1 LSLLPCLAS
10 EEYSQAL
17 GLPESPQDPTYAAW
31 LAEIEDAQAA
41 GDEERA
47 EDLFR
52 LRCESDFFFYC
63 WQASAMRNY
72 RIKEPGHDH
81 FGELWI
87 CEPVLFYVCREYQ
100 YNITFRVDD
109 VFYNLSREMK
119 KTTIVTI
126 HGTCWE
132 TLCDS
137 LMTTG
142 LLTWKVDQVGEKMFL
157 AIKAELESNQ
167 VLLKHWPDVLWQ
179 PGEVPTLWTNRK
191 LSVKRDSGP
200 QEPSVSI
207 HGMDSLP
214 SSFHV
219 RRLKGDDCVTQD
231 AIRTARSKRE
241 ALRTLRRATAL
252 GTEDTLSMWVGTIW
266 DPTDPN
272 MQLLAE
278 GFFRKRVLVP
288 AFTMDPPE
296 YVNDNEL
303 LERGTPNLHSRDF
316 WANWVRKL
324 GSDEAA
330 CQLQQLPRAHGER
343 QFETEWIHRAAYHDD
358 PLAIR
363 RGLNVYFILDQAGEG
378 DEGDHFVIR
387 VVGLGA
393 DHNYRALDLWRERG
407 LKTEDLFFLLFG
419 AEEGQ
424 DPPAWVLD
432 AWRVSEGLL
441 VKWNPRIVYVEEY
454 STGLFGSIRAEM
466 NRRGFHFTL
475 RKLPTIKKRSKE
487 GRIKLLRLPYQRSEF
502 LYPARGFGHG
512 SRLNKN
518 DTYTQYLN
526 EEVAVWID
534 DPDANECDGG
544 LDSDAWLVQPE
555 TKNLFLFPR
564 KKAAELEELQD
575 LRRMTIRERLRYRGG
590 DEDMR
595 PPTPWAA

>member
-1 LSLLPCLAS
+1 MSLLPCLTAA
-10 EEYSQAL
+10 EYSVAL
-17 GLPESPQDPTYAAW
+17 GLPESPASPIYAEW
-31 LAEIEDAQAA
+31 LAEIEAA
-41 GDEERA
+41 RESDDEERA

-52 LRCESDFFFYC
+52 FRCESDFWFYC
-63 WQASAMRNY
+63 WQASAMREY

-81 FGELWI
+81 FGDLWI
-87 CEPVLFYVCREYQ
+87 CEPVLFYLCREYQ
-100 YNITFRVDD
+100 YNISFRIDD

-132 TLCDS
+132 TLIDCT
-137 LMTTG
+137 MTTA
-142 LLTWKVDQVGEKMFL
+142 LLPWKVDQVGEKMYL
-157 AIKAELESNQ
+157 AVKAELESNT

-179 PGEVPTLWTNRK
+179 PGEVPDLWTNKK
-191 LSVKRDSGP
+191 LTVKRPPGP
-200 QEPSVSI
+200 HEPTVSI

-219 RRLKGDDCVTQD
+219 RRLKGDDCITQD
-231 AIRTARSKRE
+231 AIRTAKSKRD

-252 GTEDTLSMWVGTIW
+252 GTEDTLSCWVGTIW

-278 GFFRKRVLVP
+278 GFFTKRVLVP

-296 YVNDNEL
+296 YVNDAEL
-303 LERGTPNLHSRDF
+303 LDRGTPNLHTRDF
-316 WANWVRKL
+316 WARWVRKL

-343 QFETEWIHRAAYHDD
+343 QFETAWLHNAAYHDD
-358 PLAIR
+358 PQVVR
-363 RGLNVYFILDQAGEG
+363 RGLNVYLILDQAGEG

-387 VVGLGA
+387 AVGLGA
-393 DHNYRALDLWRERG
+393 DHCYRALDLWRERG
-407 LKTEDLFFLLFG
+407 LRVEDLFFLLFG
-419 AEEGQ
+419 AEEDQ
-424 DPPAWVLD
+424 AAPIWIPQAWH
-432 AWRVSEGLL
+432 EGLIQ
-441 VKWNPRIVYVEEY
+441 KWQPRIVYVEEY

-466 NRRGFHFTL
+466 NRREFHFKL
-475 RKLPTIKKRSKE
+475 AKLPTIKKRSKE
-487 GRIKLLRLPYQRSEF
+487 GRIKLLRLPYQRGEF

-512 SRLNKN
+512 SRQNRL

-526 EEVAVWID
+526 EEVAVWVD

-564 KKAAELEELQD
+564 KKAPEMD
-575 LRRMTIRERLRYRGG
+575 NFKGMTLKQLSRARGG
-590 DEDMR
+590 DEPMR